1 MWCESRPLRR
11 DDRVGQRPRSRLTCL
26 ASPPVTSAPRPRRR
40 LRAGDFFSVQ
50 RECPACHG
58 EGTEVTDPCPTCRG
72 AGRVQVERTV
82 EVNIPPGEG
91 EPVIVE
97 HQPLMGID
105 YDPKGSEAPA
115 IEITVGATSGAA
127 PRNLT
132 HVIND
137 PTRIWIEEDPD
148 GLGMAVEIESREEG
162 VTKVLFERALPL
174 PP

>member
-1 MWCESRPLRR
+1 MQPVRQSVDNLKAYSVFSLALLRPLTPR
-11 DDRVGQRPRSRLTCL
+11 DENSYHACREEACGNDGDRLPCL
-26 ASPPVTSAPRPRRR
+26 ATRRAVISTRSCSGSSLVVESIAMDDGSGPAVVACTRCGAPV
-40 LRAGDFFSVQ
+40 
-50 RECPACHG
+50 
-58 EGTEVTDPCPTCRG
+58 
-72 AGRVQVERTV
+72 
-82 EVNIPPGEG
+82 
-91 EPVIVE
+91 
-97 HQPLMGID
+97 HQALMGID
-105 YDPKGSEAPA
+105 FDPKGSEAPA

-148 GLGMAVEIESREEG
+148 GLGTAVEIESREEG